1 MATATAEL
9 QAAGWAPRWWRD
21 GVRTPLWWAAAI
33 LAPGLLLA
41 STITAYDHGLP
52 PALCA
57 LRATAFMAEVV
68 VGLLFWMWRPRNI
81 IGPLLVTYP
90 VLFVVFE
97 DLVPTGFRIRA
108 PGRHP
113 ALLQRA
119 LVAVVRTDAVRVP
132 DRQHLER
139 VGARRL
145 AVCLGDGAHVLPTV
159 PAVRARGHPDGLR
172 RHTGAVVL
180 LRRPRL
186 VGPRAVGA
194 GLVDRRVHGLPPRL
208 HRAHRPAG
216 RCQSRCA
223 TPARTAL
230 RRVHRDGHLQG
241 HLHPRPRAQRRAV
254 SRGVVPV
261 RLVRPDRAL
270 RGGGRVRSGAD
281 TAGALVGVGPG
292 CRARWSR
299 PGQVRA
305 ALARTLGDPSL
316 VLGLWLPD
324 RNMWADEDG
333 REIDLPTDGSRAVTY
348 VGDRLAVLVHDRDLL
363 DQPRLLESVGAA
375 ARLAL
380 ENERLQAQ
388 LRPTRGAARFTGAD
402 RESGRPRATA
412 PRARP
417 PRRRPATAR
426 RAGMGLQLRRP
437 RRPVGQGAPRR
448 KRARA

>member
-9 QAAGWAPRWWRD
+9 QAAGRAPRWWRD

-33 LAPGLLLA
+33 LGPGLLVA
-41 STITAYDHGLP
+41 STITAYEHGFSAGTVRP
-52 PALCA
+52 
-57 LRATAFMAEVV
+57 
-68 VGLLFWMWRPRNI
+68 PRNCI
-81 IGPLLVTYP
+81 HGRGGRRAALLDVAAEEHHRAAARDLPGPLRRVRGPRPLVSA
-90 VLFVVFE
+90 F
-97 DLVPTGFRIRA
+97 A

-139 VGARRL
+139 VGPRRL

-194 GLVDRRVHGLPPRL
+194 GLVDRRVRGLPPRL

-241 HLHPRPRAQRRAV
+241 HLHPRPRAQGRAV

-261 RLVRPDRAL
+261 RLVRPDRSL

-281 TAGALVGVGPG
+281 TAGALVGVGSG
-292 CRARWSR
+292 CRAR
-299 PGQVRA
+299 
-305 ALARTLGDPSL
+305 
-316 VLGLWLPD
+316 
-324 RNMWADEDG
+324 
-333 REIDLPTDGSRAVTY
+333 
-348 VGDRLAVLVHDRDLL
+348 
-363 DQPRLLESVGAA
+363 
-375 ARLAL
+375 
-380 ENERLQAQ
+380 
-388 LRPTRGAARFTGAD
+388 RG
-402 RESGRPRATA
+402 
-412 PRARP
+412 
-417 PRRRPATAR
+417 
-426 RAGMGLQLRRP
+426 
-437 RRPVGQGAPRR
+437 
-448 KRARA
+448 RARAGASGAGADAWRSVARPRPLAARPEHVGRRGRTRDQSPDRWFPRRHVRR